1 MKTIDRIRVN
11 GEMHQIV
18 DKAAHEQIGELT
30 EVVRRAAERILDTY
44 TKSETDNLLQQYL
57 TKLEG
62 KTLIAEYAAV
72 ENTTLKLNNKDI
84 TI

>member
-18 DKAAHEQIGELT
+18 DMVAQEKVGELE
-30 EVVRRAAERILDTY
+30 EVVRRAAERILNTY
-44 TKSETDNLLQQYL
+44 TKSEVNNLLQQYL

-62 KTLIAEYAAV
+62 NTLIAEYAAV
-72 ENTTLKLNNKDI
+72 EDGVLKLNNKDI
-84 TI
+84 RV

>member
-1 MKTIDRIRVN
+1 M
-11 GEMHQIV
+11 
-18 DKAAHEQIGELT
+18 
-30 EVVRRAAERILDTY
+30 VRRAAERILDTY